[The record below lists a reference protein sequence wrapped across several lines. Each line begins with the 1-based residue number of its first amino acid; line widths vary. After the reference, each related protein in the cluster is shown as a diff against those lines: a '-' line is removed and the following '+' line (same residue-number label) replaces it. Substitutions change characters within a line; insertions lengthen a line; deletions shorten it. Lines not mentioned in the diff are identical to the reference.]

1 MTEILHG
8 SLGAAV
14 GPVGSEVGRSP
25 STLSPG
31 QSVPAGGLAPG
42 QRWSVGR
49 KREVVLRL
57 LRGEAAESLSR
68 ELGVP
73 VYRLERWRERA
84 LLGIDGA
91 LREREG
97 DAVSEE
103 LAAAMRRVGELTM
116 ENEVLRARVG
126 HARPFGRRGARR
138 GAPGALRGVGGA
150 EVGGAPA
157 ATSPGTG
164 GFCGVACVCEGF
176 GVPRSSFFIAPRPQ
190 AGDLGR

>member
-14 GPVGSEVGRSP
+14 GSVGSEVVCRL

-73 VYRLERWRERA
+73 VYRLERWRDGA

-91 LREREG
+91 LRDREG

-126 HARPFGRRGARR
+126 HARPFCPGRV
-138 GAPGALRGVGGA
+138 RGVA
-150 EVGGAPA
+150 SA
-157 ATSPGTG
+157 
-164 GFCGVACVCEGF
+164 
-176 GVPRSSFFIAPRPQ
+176 R
-190 AGDLGR
+190 

>member
-25 STLSPG
+25 STLSTG

-73 VYRLERWRERA
+73 V
-84 LLGIDGA
+84 
-91 LREREG
+91 
-97 DAVSEE
+97 
-103 LAAAMRRVGELTM
+103 
-116 ENEVLRARVG
+116 
-126 HARPFGRRGARR
+126 
-138 GAPGALRGVGGA
+138 
-150 EVGGAPA
+150 
-157 ATSPGTG
+157 
-164 GFCGVACVCEGF
+164 
-176 GVPRSSFFIAPRPQ
+176 
-190 AGDLGR
+190 